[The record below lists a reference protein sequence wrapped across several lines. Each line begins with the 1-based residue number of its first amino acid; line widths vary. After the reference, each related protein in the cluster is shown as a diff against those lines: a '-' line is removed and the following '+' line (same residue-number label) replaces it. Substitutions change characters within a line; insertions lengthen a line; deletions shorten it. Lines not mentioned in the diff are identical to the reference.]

1 MMTEEKVISKVAE
14 LMETLDQVKKYN
26 VFMRSLKNFVLI
38 VGGSIAAFLILL
50 TLFQIFDLD
59 LNINSSLFFAVAF
72 LTLLIPVT
80 GLLTGILFVRKQ
92 MNTTKVGKWKEE
104 LSHDF
109 SSVLKILTEIDWD
122 KTIDDITMGRLGYTI
137 YGIVKIAAYLVITV
151 FAFEFVWNGITIL
164 FLHQII
170 LFGVILSGLFAIIFV
185 FIVLRN
191 DLLNRYRELSKLDML
206 VSELRWF
213 SLEFSRAEFQT

>member
-1 MMTEEKVISKVAE
+1 
-14 LMETLDQVKKYN
+14 
-26 VFMRSLKNFVLI
+26 MRSLKNFVLI
-38 VGGSIAAFLILL
+38 VGGSIAAFLIIL

-59 LNINSSLFFAVAF
+59 LNINGSAFFAVAF
-72 LTLLIPVT
+72 LTLLIPVA
-80 GLLTGILFVRKQ
+80 GLFVGILFVRKQ
-92 MNTTKVGKWKEE
+92 MDTTNEGKWKEE

-122 KTIDDITMGRLGYTI
+122 KTIDDITMGRIGYTI
-137 YGIVKIAAYLVITV
+137 YGVVKTVAYLVITV

-185 FIVLRN
+185 FIVLRS
-191 DLLNRYRELSKLDML
+191 DISNRYRELSKLDML
-206 VSELRWF
+206 VLELRWF

>member
-80 GLLTGILFVRKQ
+80 GLSTGILFVRKQ
-92 MNTTKVGKWKEE
+92 MNTTKVGKRKEE

-122 KTIDDITMGRLGYTI
+122 KTIDDITMGKLGYTI
-137 YGIVKIAAYLVITV
+137 YGIIKIAAYLVITV

>member
-1 MMTEEKVISKVAE
+1 
-14 LMETLDQVKKYN
+14 
-26 VFMRSLKNFVLI
+26 
-38 VGGSIAAFLILL
+38 
-50 TLFQIFDLD
+50 
-59 LNINSSLFFAVAF
+59 
-72 LTLLIPVT
+72 
-80 GLLTGILFVRKQ
+80 
-92 MNTTKVGKWKEE
+92 MNTTKVGKRKEE

-122 KTIDDITMGRLGYTI
+122 KTIDDITMGKLGYTI
-137 YGIVKIAAYLVITV
+137 YGIIKIAAYLVITV

>member
-80 GLLTGILFVRKQ
+80 GLSTGILFVRKQ
-92 MNTTKVGKWKEE
+92 MNTTKVGKRKEE

-122 KTIDDITMGRLGYTI
+122 KTIDDITMGKLGYTI
-137 YGIVKIAAYLVITV
+137 YGIIKIAAYLVITV
-151 FAFEFVWNGITIL
+151 FAFEFVWN
-164 FLHQII
+164 
-170 LFGVILSGLFAIIFV
+170 
-185 FIVLRN
+185 
-191 DLLNRYRELSKLDML
+191 
-206 VSELRWF
+206 
-213 SLEFSRAEFQT
+213 